1 MGKRSKFA
9 QRAAEH
15 EADDKPAWAV
25 DPDLR
30 HERPRRTP
38 AQAQA
43 RGQARGARRPSAE
56 GDFAAPLADTVSS
69 DVAARLSAL
78 RAELEAE
85 AQPQAPA
92 KVRAQPSRRRPKA
105 LALTAQD
112 GDESFEKLFNPKD
125 DEASFEELLN
135 QSKLDWKAFK

>member
-15 EADDKPAWAV
+15 EADDDKPAWAV

-43 RGQARGARRPSAE
+43 RGARRPSAE
-56 GDFAAPLADTVSS
+56 GDFAAPLVDTVSS